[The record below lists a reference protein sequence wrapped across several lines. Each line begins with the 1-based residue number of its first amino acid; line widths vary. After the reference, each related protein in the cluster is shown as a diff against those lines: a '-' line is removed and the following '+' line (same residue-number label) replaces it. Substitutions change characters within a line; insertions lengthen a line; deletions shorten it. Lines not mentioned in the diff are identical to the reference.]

1 MIRPF
6 VLAAA
11 ACVAVAACAAVP
23 TADPAPVAQDPSLA
37 GPVPTTLKGYLS
49 AQALNGQTII
59 GPPPAADSP
68 QGRADREIYLKYRA
82 LAGSPRWKQA
92 TLDNDIWTGGA
103 VRRFSCALGA
113 EIGPKTTPV
122 TYRILERVELDA
134 RTVGTPPKDLY
145 NRTRPL
151 IGDDLPIC
159 IKREDWMR
167 TNASYP
173 SGHSMVGWAWGL
185 ILGEAAPA
193 KASALMAAG
202 REIGQSR
209 VICGVHYQSDVDAG
223 RTLGAAMVAA
233 MHDDPQ
239 FRRDLAAA
247 KRELA
252 TAHAPPGRCDIPA

>member
-1 MIRPF
+1 MIRSF

-11 ACVAVAACAAVP
+11 ACAAVAACAA
-23 TADPAPVAQDPSLA
+23 APKLTPQDPSLA
-37 GPVPTTLKGYLS
+37 GPVPTRLSGYLAAS
-49 AQALNGQTII
+49 DLDGRTIL
-59 GPPPAADSP
+59 GPPPAPDSA
-68 QGRADREIYLKYRA
+68 QGKADRAIYLQDRA
-82 LAGSPRWKQA
+82 LAGTPRWAQA
-92 TLDNDIWTGGA
+92 TRDNDIWTGGA
-103 VRRFSCALGA
+103 LKRFSCALGA
-113 EIGPKTTPV
+113 EIGPQTTPA
-122 TYRILERVELDA
+122 TWRMLQRVELDA

-193 KASALMAAG
+193 KASPLLAAG
-202 REIGQSR
+202 EAIGDSR

-223 RTLGAAMVAA
+223 RVLGAAMVAA
-233 MHDDPQ
+233 MHDKPQ
-239 FRRDLAAA
+239 FQTELALA

-252 TAHAPPGRCDIPA
+252 TAHAAPGGCGA